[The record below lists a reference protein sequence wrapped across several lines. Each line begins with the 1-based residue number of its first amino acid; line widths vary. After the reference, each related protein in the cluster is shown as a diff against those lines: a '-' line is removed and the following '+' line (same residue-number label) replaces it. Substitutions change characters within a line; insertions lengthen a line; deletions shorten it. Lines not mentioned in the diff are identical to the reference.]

1 MKSICKLDFTS
12 MQFLVIS
19 SPQMIPNEARLI
31 NMLFEAGLPCF
42 HLRKPGLGH
51 RDLRNL
57 VKGIDAVFHS
67 RIAWHQHHEIA
78 LDLGMNRLH
87 FPVAQRNLSDG
98 THLSGLASNGYI
110 LSTSVHE
117 NESFTGLELFDY
129 TFFGPVYNSLSKK
142 GYQGICTEDFELDS
156 RLKKCTRVIGLGGV
170 TPEKIPLMR
179 KMNFDGAAVLGLI
192 WNEPERALENYKN
205 LLTALH

>member
-1 MKSICKLDFTS
+1 
-12 MQFLVIS
+12 MQVLIIS
-19 SPQMIPNEARLI
+19 SPQVIPNEAGLI
-31 NMLFEAGLPCF
+31 NMLFEAGLSCF

-51 RDLRNL
+51 QDLISL
-57 VKGIDAVFHS
+57 IEGIDTIFHS

-87 FPVAQRNLSDG
+87 FPVAQRNLSDW
-98 THLSGLASNGYI
+98 TYLSGLASEGYR

-117 NESFTGLELFDY
+117 NENFTGFELFDY
-129 TFFGPVYNSLSKK
+129 TFFGPVYNSLSKT
-142 GYQGICTEDFELDS
+142 GYQGICTDDFELDTQ
-156 RLKKCTRVIGLGGV
+156 LKKCTRVIGLGGV

>member
-1 MKSICKLDFTS
+1 MKSICKLDFTG
-12 MQFLVIS
+12 MPVLVIS
-19 SPQMIPNEARLI
+19 SPQLISGEARLI

-42 HLRKPGLGH
+42 HLRKPGIGH
-51 RDLRNL
+51 QDLRSL
-57 VKGIDAVFHS
+57 IGSIDAIFHS

-78 LDLGMNRLH
+78 LDLGMKRLH
-87 FPVAQRNLSDG
+87 FPAISRNLSG
-98 THLSGLASNGYI
+98 KTHLSGLASDDYI

-117 NESFTGLELFDY
+117 NESFAGLELFDY

-142 GYQGICTEDFELDS
+142 GYQGICAEDFELDS
-156 RLKKCTRVIGLGGV
+156 QLKKCTRVIGLGGI

-192 WNEPERALENYKN
+192 WNEPKRALENYKN

>member
-1 MKSICKLDFTS
+1 MKSICKPDFTS
-12 MQFLVIS
+12 MQVLVIS
-19 SPQMIPNEARLI
+19 SPQLISGEARLI

-42 HLRKPGLGH
+42 HLRKPGFGH
-51 RDLRNL
+51 EDLRSL
-57 VKGIDAVFHS
+57 IGGIDAVFHS
-67 RIAWHQHHEIA
+67 RIAWHHHHEIA
-78 LDLGMNRLH
+78 VDLGMNRLH
-87 FPVAQRNLSDG
+87 FPVVHRNLSDRNN
-98 THLSGLASNGYI
+98 LSGLASNGYI

-117 NESFTGLELFDY
+117 NESCTGLELFDY

-192 WNEPERALENYKN
+192 WNEPERALEKYKN